1 LAAGG
6 RCAQIQAG
14 FNARQQHA
22 GGGKK
27 TGAVARAHKRVDS
40 AANGGAI
47 SMGDDEEKLP
57 LMSV

>member
-1 LAAGG
+1 MAAGG

-22 GGGKK
+22 GGGTK
-27 TGAVARAHKRVDS
+27 TGAAARAHERIVS

-47 SMGDDEEKLP
+47 SMGDDEEKSP
-57 LMSV
+57 LVSV